1 MYHRRNTT
9 LALCILCASLAVGA
23 ATAQTETSPSAASPE
38 ETLSSQYRRVEE
50 LQDAKVV
57 NAIGDEVGDITGL
70 IVSGSEIT
78 HVVIGIGGF
87 LGMGGSEV
95 VVPFDLMT
103 FDGEQA
109 TIETIASSDQIQSLV
124 PFDPVEFGLS
134 E

>member
-9 LALCILCASLAVGA
+9 LALCILCASLVVGA

-38 ETLSSQYRRVEE
+38 ETLSSKYRRVEE

-57 NAIGDEVGDITGL
+57 NAIGDEVGDVAGL